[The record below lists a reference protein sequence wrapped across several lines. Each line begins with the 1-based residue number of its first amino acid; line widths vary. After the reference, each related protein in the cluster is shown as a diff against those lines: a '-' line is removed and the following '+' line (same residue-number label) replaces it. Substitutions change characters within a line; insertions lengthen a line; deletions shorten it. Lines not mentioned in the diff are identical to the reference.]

1 MNKLFS
7 IQKSFLQILIVLL
20 FFCIFF
26 YFVFKYFQSNV
37 EKKITKVLK
46 ETQIDI
52 INPKFTINT
61 KGEGITISANEG
73 HFLNDNEVLLK
84 KNVKFFSEDFN
95 IESDDVIFNKKNMT
109 ASSKNSSKFISGK
122 ATILSSGFEIIDNG
136 NKINFN
142 GKSKIIIK

>member
-1 MNKLFS
+1 MNKLFL
-7 IQKSFLQILIVLL
+7 IQKSFLLNLIVLL
-20 FFCIFF
+20 FFCICF
-26 YFVFKYFQSNV
+26 YFVFKYFQTNL
-37 EKKITKVLK
+37 KKEITKVLK
-46 ETQIDI
+46 ETQVDI

-61 KGEGITISANEG
+61 NGEGITISANEG
-73 HFLNDNEVLLK
+73 HFLSDNEVLLK
-84 KNVKFFSEDFN
+84 KNVKFLSEDFN

-122 ATILSSGFEIIDNG
+122 TTIISSGFEIIDNG